1 MKTTNFEAE
10 TWFQLQRPETPSRV
24 LEPLGT
30 KINFAA
36 CHRSD
41 AMVAKKVEYRSGSQI
56 WRYGRFASDGLCRL
70 SGVAAGLPDTS
81 APPQMASGGHD
92 GLQTPT
98 SPSLEAIRG
107 HAQGSWTRQVPKRPL
122 ESRKASKA
130 SVHPGRSL
138 EAIRGRAGLQD
149 TTWVAQGFHVPPG
162 TQTSSKR
169 PPDLQTPPSPPYCTH
184 MTSGGLSED

>member
-10 TWFQLQRPETPSRV
+10 TWFQRPETPSRV

-98 SPSLEAIRG
+98 SPSLKAIRG
-107 HAQGSWTRQVPKRPL
+107 HAQGSGHVKYPSGLWSRARPPRPPRTQGGVWRPSVVVQAPHG
-122 ESRKASKA
+122 SRKASMCHQA
-130 SVHPGRSL
+130 PR
-138 EAIRGRAGLQD
+138 RR
-149 TTWVAQGFHVPPG
+149 
-162 TQTSSKR
+162 
-169 PPDLQTPPSPPYCTH
+169 
-184 MTSGGLSED
+184 